1 MEDEVNLEPAD
12 SLNFACVHFDKKF
25 EVMQNQINPKCRE
38 LPRSRVIRKDYSFKS
53 KDNSLQFNFSS
64 GLQDDLKDIL
74 DDHSIYES
82 NAKPL
87 NTTVSKISN
96 IKEKQGD
103 FSLAG

>member
-38 LPRSRVIRKDYSFKS
+38 LPRSRVIRKDY
-53 KDNSLQFNFSS
+53 SLQFNFSS